1 MKQLP
6 LAGSVARCSR
16 AQGGSEPNSPSEV
29 NNSQKINKINNN
41 FYAGKSMKKILL
53 FLMSLLLFAPNI
65 SALDEEVYLG
75 FWIPEGNSNNAVT
88 LTSESGV
95 YSKKEG
101 EESPVKT
108 RYKARFTFG
117 SSQTATS
124 ASTEQDFPY
133 FYTTSQGTNAYTSYG
148 AIGKFMVSSNDGSVG
163 FNVEFDPELRSTSNA
178 GYSLRFGI
186 PTTSGT
192 NHNYN
197 GAFNGLRLATSA
209 YFDATFRPGVR
220 VKISATNMWRLIKK
234 VKFGKTRNGSEHDTG
249 PYSLSAF
256 TGKEDINDLFSAV
269 NEAGTWVFDATD
281 NCWTYVL
288 TVPVESVTFTA
299 ASNILDRVN
308 NSDGTVST
316 ALYLNKLGIVWDAPI
331 DAPTIDMSAA
341 PTDGTLTETG
351 VNTYSYNYYNTPAV
365 LKCFNKPAGTVKMI
379 YVTADNVP
387 ESNWRDYDPAVGV
400 VLPENAVWNQE
411 TPVYIAGVDNNGNVG
426 MKLTVNCKREQP
438 AAPPRP
444 QVLRYAKSFEYTTL
458 TNSSIPY
465 RSIPKTGWI
474 SLDNQNQYNL
484 SVEVDVNAIVL
495 DLKDAYSTA
504 LVEIGQETNTEVKP
518 VGGLEYA
525 ITNFMTPPDE
535 TFEIN
540 QQFKPAIVNV
550 GCTADDYN
558 NPDNNPD
565 SYFGP
570 QYGWFV
576 YGTDI
581 NGKAGPNSGGLN
593 ISGGDRYL
601 HLRAYTQVGDEKFYS
616 DIVTIAITRTPLA
629 GPTLSKPKGENYTW
643 TNGGI
648 PRMSYAKEAM
658 IQITLPEDTPEGT
671 KIRYAYEGS
680 DEPGLE
686 PSLSA
691 NKSFLTESTF
701 DGTTEHISDWTYAPG
716 KSCIITLGSN
726 GLGTNGTTPFAG
738 RLFVQSVNSSTGQ
751 ESSWSIVDVEP
762 IITTDYYL
770 DGYLAPANGY
780 DQNGLVALYGA
791 YANPGLRVVG
801 VYDTDAA
808 LENGKNTY
816 YVYLED
822 CYNNAI
828 KLIINSATEP
838 AVFDTYRSKTPGKDC
853 IINDGEIIGRVAY
866 RSFVDGKGLMP
877 EILITPTKEESFINY
892 LPEAHEGVFYG
903 NAILNFCPDSTKVTE
918 AAFNKKVRMRGLEKV
933 AGSSRL
939 RGIDGTEYTIFT
951 RLKLPNEKE
960 VEDAISALEDGNVY
974 ALTCYVGQAS
984 NSLALLPCEVPIECP
999 DTPELFAPNP
1009 ITDGELDAISAE
1021 LNITIGNIRQH
1032 GMTYYWSDLE
1042 NINTFNDAQL
1052 ENAIGVGLKKID
1064 LVKGVPTFTLKKADY
1079 KLDKN
1084 NNRQC
1089 HLWVYARSEE
1099 GLWSIEP
1106 ATIEIEWHELDAKNG
1121 VVNSIAQFKEMYLN
1135 DKNLPESISENQSR
1149 ASFDGNHYHQ
1159 FSNQS
1164 EAIVIEAT
1172 EEWLYIRDLEPTD
1185 ADGKFHSANYILVHN
1200 ENKWVNPPVPVAG
1213 EPDSVR
1219 MLRQGDI
1226 INNFA
1231 LIPAL
1236 SRRGNLISECT
1247 GFARTVHFIDSIYST
1262 NPDFQLALRP
1272 IEVGYSDDSWSPDP
1286 DNDNYSGYYKNIV
1299 LGENQRMRYLDIKN
1313 VKIEKKDN
1321 EYFLVLG
1328 EGNIALA
1335 FDIFEECY
1343 NGWDNFYEPD
1353 EPDELYNIKGIFLK
1367 NEKDRD
1373 ESYAIAMI
1381 DFSTNKGQ
1389 VSAPKLYCT
1398 EATNKDTELQYF
1410 VNNLEVNIEPEDGAS
1425 VFYSINGADP
1435 KNMDS
1440 SNANRLSFTG
1450 ETFSPTLPANSD
1462 RITVKAYAYKPG
1474 YKPSATVSRIFVRNS
1489 TELQYI
1495 FQFLDQAREGRY
1507 YKLST
1512 NLKVIATGGKYMFL
1526 AGPMGYFLP
1535 VFNNDGW
1542 DDTELAAGRY
1552 VRDFTVGYMEDTHS
1566 NRIAVATGHLSTF
1579 DKITSP
1585 LWEDDK
1591 MTPEADQFHAAP
1603 DTLNSLSL
1611 LNARRLVTLMNVT
1624 LTDGKVQTNDGEDLW
1639 YIQDRQTGQNHPMYV
1654 GRLGKVNAA
1663 SYSSDGTR
1671 VPEELRD
1678 GSAYNIT
1685 GFVMLGDPTGREGE
1699 VEFWPIQADRV
1710 TRSPRP
1716 TADFTNTLSNQVNST
1731 NGDYMVNFNGT
1742 TTVTLKS
1749 TRPNTTIYYM
1759 IDSHS
1764 EDNSTA
1770 TWYTY
1775 QHPIL
1780 IDKSDVIRVKCQE
1793 PAFAESATIVITLNK
1808 IDRAGDVSF
1817 NVTSEYGKTTV
1828 RLTTDEPNATIYY
1841 GINNSACPNR
1851 YSTRLTFTQGAKLY
1865 ACVQVSGKPR
1875 GAVSMLQVMV
1885 VGGTSS
1891 TVSGRVQFELD
1902 EGSNGAKLVKISPVD
1917 NLSQGSYTIYYT
1929 TKLGVPFSV
1938 DTWNRYDNP
1947 FELTESSA
1955 VLAVLM
1961 ENDKPVGEVAETY
1974 VFVGAVTGIDG
1985 IDSDSR
1991 DDNEVRVEG
2000 GNIIAPEGSQVFD
2013 INGRRVNAEGLRRG
2027 IYIVRIPGGKGIKV
2041 KVL

>member
-6 LAGSVARCSR
+6 LAGSVARCRR
-16 AQGGSEPNSPSEV
+16 AQGGSEPDSPSEV
-29 NNSQKINKINNN
+29 NNNQKINKINNN

-75 FWIPEGNSNNAVT
+75 FFIPDGNNVANILA
-88 LTSESGV
+88 SEAGV
-95 YSKKEG
+95 YSKREG
-101 EESPVKT
+101 DAAPLRT
-108 RYKARFTFG
+108 RYDARFVYG
-117 SSQTATS
+117 SRQTDK
-124 ASTEQDFPY
+124 TETEAVFPPNV
-133 FYTTSQGTNAYTSYG
+133 SSGSYG
-148 AIGKFMVSSNDGSVG
+148 SVGKFMVMGKDGIG
-163 FNVEFDPELRSTSNA
+163 FNVVFDPELRTV
-178 GYSLRFGI
+178 
-186 PTTSGT
+186 TTSGSNQAASGYALT
-192 NHNYN
+192 FSNSANAN
-197 GAFNGLRLATSA
+197 NPNLQWNGLCLMTTT
-209 YFDATFRPGVR
+209 YPYYPR
-220 VKISATNMWRLIKK
+220 VKISSTNQWRPIKK
-234 VKFGKTRNGSEHDTG
+234 VKFGRTRPQYTNES
-249 PYSLSAF
+249 YSLSYFNGAE
-256 TGKEDINDLFSAV
+256 KMDDIFSRV
-269 NEAGTWVFDATD
+269 DEAGTWEFDATD

-288 TVPVESVTFTA
+288 AVPVQEVTFTVA
-299 ASNILDRVN
+299 NGFIK
-308 NSDGTVST
+308 ST
-316 ALYLNKLGIVWDAPI
+316 ALHLNKLGIVWDAPI
-331 DAPTIDMSAA
+331 DAPTIDMSAV

-351 VNTYSYNYYNTPAV
+351 VDTYSYNYYNAPAV
-365 LKCFNKPAGTVKMI
+365 LKCFKQPAGTVKMI
-379 YVTADNVP
+379 YVTAANIP
-387 ESNWRDYDPAVGV
+387 ESNWREYDPTVGIE
-400 VLPENAVWNQE
+400 LPENAVWNQE
-411 TPVYIAGVDNNGNVG
+411 TPVYICGVDKDGNFG
-426 MKLTVNCKREQP
+426 NKLTVNCKREQP

-458 TNSSIPY
+458 TNASIPY

-504 LVEIGQETNTEVKP
+504 LVDIGHETDTEVKP

-892 LPEAHEGVFYG
+892 LPEAHEGGFYG

-1064 LVKGVPTFTLKKADY
+1064 LVKGVPTFTLKKEDY

-1164 EAIVIEAT
+1164 KAIVIEAT

-1272 IEVGYSDDSWSPDP
+1272 IEVGYSDDTWYPDP

-1328 EGNIALA
+1328 KENNIALA

-1367 NEKDRD
+1367 NEKLKDD
-1373 ESYAIAMI
+1373 SYAIAMI

-1389 VSAPKLYCT
+1389 VAAPKLYCT

-1410 VNNLEVNIEPEDGAS
+1410 VNNLEVNIEPEDGAA

-1654 GRLGKVNAA
+1654 GRLGKVSAA
-1663 SYSSDGTR
+1663 SYDNEGKR
-1671 VPEELRD
+1671 IPEELRD

-1961 ENDKPVGEVAETY
+1961 ENDKPVGEVVETY

-1985 IDSDSR
+1985 IDSDIR

>member
-6 LAGSVARCSR
+6 LAGSVARCRR
-16 AQGGSEPNSPSEV
+16 AQGGSEPDSPSEV
-29 NNSQKINKINNN
+29 NNNQKINKINNN

-75 FWIPEGNSNNAVT
+75 FFIPDGNNVANILA
-88 LTSESGV
+88 SEAGV
-95 YSKKEG
+95 YSKREG
-101 EESPVKT
+101 DAAPLRT
-108 RYKARFTFG
+108 RYDARFVYG
-117 SSQTATS
+117 SRQTDK
-124 ASTEQDFPY
+124 TETEAVFPPNV
-133 FYTTSQGTNAYTSYG
+133 SSGSYG
-148 AIGKFMVSSNDGSVG
+148 SVGKFMVMGKDGIG
-163 FNVEFDPELRSTSNA
+163 FDVEFEPELRTV
-178 GYSLRFGI
+178 
-186 PTTSGT
+186 TTSGSNQAALGYALTFSNSAGT
-192 NHNYN
+192 NNPN
-197 GAFNGLRLATSA
+197 LQWNGLCLMTTN
-209 YFDATFRPGVR
+209 YPYYPK
-220 VKISATNMWRLIKK
+220 VKISSTSEWRPIRK
-234 VKFGKTRNGSEHDTG
+234 VKFGRTRPQYTNES
-249 PYSLSAF
+249 YSLSYF
-256 TGKEDINDLFSAV
+256 NGTEKMDDIFPRVD
-269 NEAGTWVFDATD
+269 EAGTWEFDATD

-288 TVPVESVTFTA
+288 AGTKVQSVTFTGA
-299 ASNILDRVN
+299 TGMNAK
-308 NSDGTVST
+308 ST
-316 ALYLNKLGIVWDAPI
+316 ALHLNKLGIVWDAPI

-341 PTDGTLTETG
+341 PSDGTLTETG
-351 VNTYSYNYYNTPAV
+351 VNTYSYNYYNAPAV
-365 LKCFNKPAGTVKMI
+365 LKCFKQPAGTVKMI
-379 YVTADNVP
+379 YVTAANIP
-387 ESNWRDYDPAVGV
+387 ESNWREYDPTVGIE
-400 VLPENAVWNQE
+400 LPENAVWNQE
-411 TPVYIAGVDNNGNVG
+411 TPVYICGVDKDGNFG
-426 MKLTVNCKREQP
+426 NKLTINCKREQP

-444 QVLRYAKSFEYTTL
+444 QVLRYAKSFEYNTITDA
-458 TNSSIPY
+458 SIPH

-504 LVEIGQETNTEVKP
+504 LVSVGKEIDPEVEP

-525 ITNFMTPPDE
+525 ITNSMTPPDE

-540 QQFKPAIVNV
+540 QQFKNATVNV
-550 GCTADDYN
+550 GCTAEEYN
-558 NPDNNPD
+558 DQDNNPD
-565 SYFGP
+565 GYFGP

-593 ISGGDRYL
+593 ISGGDKYL

-828 KLIINSATEP
+828 KLVINSATEP
-838 AVFDTYRSKTPGKDC
+838 AVFETYRSKTPGKDC

-866 RSFVDGKGLMP
+866 RSFVGGKGLMP

-892 LPEAHEGVFYG
+892 LPEAHEGGFYG

-1164 EAIVIEAT
+1164 KAIVIEAT

-1272 IEVGYSDDSWSPDP
+1272 IEVGYSDDSWYPDP

-1389 VSAPKLYCT
+1389 VAAPKLYCT

-1425 VFYSINGADP
+1425 VFYSINGVDP

-1495 FQFLDQAREGRY
+1495 FQFLDQARAGRF

-1542 DDTELAAGRY
+1542 DDTDLAAGRY

-1654 GRLGKVNAA
+1654 GRLGKVSTA

-1716 TADFTNTLSNQVNST
+1716 TADFTNTLSNQVNSA

>member
-1 MKQLP
+1 
-6 LAGSVARCSR
+6 
-16 AQGGSEPNSPSEV
+16 
-29 NNSQKINKINNN
+29 
-41 FYAGKSMKKILL
+41 
-53 FLMSLLLFAPNI
+53 MSLLLFAPNI

-75 FWIPEGNSNNAVT
+75 FFIPDGNNIANILA
-88 LTSESGV
+88 SEAGV
-95 YSKKEG
+95 YSKREG
-101 EESPVKT
+101 DAAPLRT
-108 RYKARFTFG
+108 RYDARFVYG
-117 SSQTATS
+117 SRQTDK
-124 ASTEQDFPY
+124 TETEAVFPPNV
-133 FYTTSQGTNAYTSYG
+133 SSGSYG
-148 AIGKFMVSSNDGSVG
+148 SVSKFMVMGKDGIG
-163 FNVEFDPELRSTSNA
+163 FNVEFDPELRTV
-178 GYSLRFGI
+178 
-186 PTTSGT
+186 TTSGSNQASLGYALT
-192 NHNYN
+192 FSNSANAN
-197 GAFNGLRLATSA
+197 NPNLQWNGLCLMTTT
-209 YFDATFRPGVR
+209 YPYYPR
-220 VKISATNMWRLIKK
+220 VKISSTNQWRPIKK
-234 VKFGKTRNGSEHDTG
+234 VKFGRTRPQYTNES
-249 PYSLSAF
+249 YSLSYF
-256 TGKEDINDLFSAV
+256 NGTEKMDDIFSRV
-269 NEAGTWVFDATD
+269 DEAGTWEFDATD

-288 TVPVESVTFTA
+288 AVPVQEVTFTVA
-299 ASNILDRVN
+299 NGFIK
-308 NSDGTVST
+308 ST
-316 ALYLNKLGIVWDAPI
+316 ALHLNKLGIVWDAPI
-331 DAPTIDMSAA
+331 DAPTINMSAA
-341 PTDGTLTETG
+341 PSDGILTETG

-365 LKCFNKPAGTVKMI
+365 LKCFKQPAGTVKMI
-379 YVTADNVP
+379 YVTDDNVP
-387 ESNWRDYDPAVGV
+387 ESNWRDYDPSVGV

-411 TPVYIAGVDNNGNVG
+411 TPVYIAGVDKDGNVG

-458 TNSSIPY
+458 TDASLRL

-484 SVEVDVNAIVL
+484 SVEVDVNALVL

-504 LVEIGQETNTEVKP
+504 LDKVGGQIDPDIMP

-525 ITNFMTPPDE
+525 ITNSMTPPDE

-540 QQFKPAIVNV
+540 QQFKPATVNE
-550 GCTADDYN
+550 GCTAPEYNDPEN
-558 NPDNNPD
+558 NPDG
-565 SYFGP
+565 YFGP

-601 HLRAYTQVGDEKFYS
+601 HLRAYTQVGDDKFYS

-629 GPTLSKPKGENYTW
+629 GPTLSKPKDENYTW
-643 TNGGI
+643 TNGAI

-892 LPEAHEGVFYG
+892 LPEAHEGGFYG

-999 DTPELFAPNP
+999 DTPEIFAPNP

-1106 ATIEIEWHELDAKNG
+1106 ATIEIEWHELDAENG

-1135 DKNLPESISENQSR
+1135 EKNLPESISENQSR

-1164 EAIVIEAT
+1164 KAIVIEAT

-1185 ADGKFHSANYILVHN
+1185 KDGKFHSANYILVHN

-1272 IEVGYSDDSWSPDP
+1272 INVGYSDESVKPDP
-1286 DNDNYSGYYKNIV
+1286 DNDDYSGYYKNIV

-1654 GRLGKVNAA
+1654 GRLGKVSAA